1 VKQIATRFAALLV
14 ILWSATLV
22 ALEVRP
28 VLQHV
33 RTGDLNGDGRADL
46 WRHFDVQGQLTEIDR
61 DTNFDGAP
69 DVEEYYRRG
78 VLIRRESDRNFNGQT
93 DLVEEFDPDTS
104 AEARSVVDVDYD
116 GTADLLVLFRD
127 GRSVFSKQLD
137 GRKKRPDTLNPHH
150 VDNREREAGHL
161 AALTDP
167 FESDTCVRKTSVE
180 LGDEGCVGLSTSGG
194 LPSPRFVA
202 AGRPPVSTTLVDVP
216 EHLDALAV
224 RLPHSPRAPPIS

>member
-1 VKQIATRFAALLV
+1 VKQIVTRFAAVLV
-14 ILWSATLV
+14 IFSCATLV
-22 ALEVRP
+22 AHEVRP

-33 RTGDLNGDGRADL
+33 RTGDQNGDGRADL

-61 DTNFDGAP
+61 DTNFDGTP

-93 DLVEEFDPDTS
+93 DLVEEFDPDT
-104 AEARSVVDVDYD
+104 AVKARSVVDIDYD

-137 GRKKRPDTLNPHH
+137 GLKKRPDTQDLHH
-150 VDNREREAGHL
+150 VANRQREAGHL

-167 FESDTCVRKTSVE
+167 FESDTCIRRTSVE
-180 LGDEGCVGLSTSGG
+180 SGDEGCVGLPTSGG
-194 LPSPRFVA
+194 LPSPRFVKI
-202 AGRPPVSTTLVDVP
+202 GRSPGSTTLVDVP
-216 EHLDALAV
+216 DHLDALIV
-224 RLPHSPRAPPIS
+224 SLPHSSRAPPIS